1 MKIAII
7 FPEPHLFFW
16 IIRKT
21 WNHTVHLDI
30 ITFDQNWLN
39 NFYMNLF
46 YPWMRLRLINSDII
60 FQDGWRMIQEVKT
73 KNPLSILSHS
83 GLKLISWD
91 TREGIICGNKNGGI
105 ICLTNLVT
113 QFWILFQVMRKFF
126 ESPLQKS
133 NLLLYKLL
141 CYFTWTLLPTQRC
154 SYREFAIITR
164 GLSIRCTIPFWTGML
179 ALTILASTVP
189 LLCFLVPVIVLDST
203 TGPWIKNS
211 DYGQKMQT
219 V

>member
-1 MKIAII
+1 MNDTISSSNICLNNRDIHPSTVNMKIAII

-126 ESPLQKS
+126 ESPL
-133 NLLLYKLL
+133 
-141 CYFTWTLLPTQRC
+141 
-154 SYREFAIITR
+154 
-164 GLSIRCTIPFWTGML
+164 
-179 ALTILASTVP
+179 
-189 LLCFLVPVIVLDST
+189 
-203 TGPWIKNS
+203 
-211 DYGQKMQT
+211 
-219 V
+219 